1 MRGRYAELVEGSISN
16 RGNIIEI
23 DSLEKK
29 IRNSESYISL
39 YEFGE
44 DILSYVKDNNGISG
58 YDGLTSMTTLWI
70 DFDSKDLE
78 KAKKEVV
85 EFIEY
90 MYQFFDIDR
99 NVWHIYFSG
108 GKGFHIGLDA
118 KVIGI
123 DGLVDRHL
131 PNMIKLFITALVKD
145 MNSHCNDKYS
155 FECIDLKIYNKTRI
169 IRLPYSLHQKTKL
182 YKIFIPIKELSEKSM
197 DEIILESGDVKVYN
211 RKKIRYEKSNIL
223 YDYFLETSASNSGG
237 SVNVSCSNNGTSIFY
252 IPDIGDRNNSLF
264 KQACRLFS
272 VNGLKNKEVVD
283 IMRIIKEKTI
293 SDTESDIQELEFRTL
308 MNSAHSRIRGN
319 TSKKMNVN
327 TMSSLTMKVFE
338 LVKKASH
345 VPTGIIEFD
354 GDMGGGLAQGNV
366 YPIIGKGGTKK
377 SLIAQE
383 FCVYNATERDNL
395 CIYFNMEMS
404 TLEIYRR
411 LYKRLFSRD
420 FIDMIKFGAL
430 NEEDLESIN
439 MKIQDKLNNNLYIV
453 DNYDLEI
460 KDFVTVVREL
470 EENSGKKVRL
480 AVVDSMN
487 MMRTL
492 GNNEVFTAFENSKR
506 LKELAKEANIAIMAV
521 NHVTKGC
528 PLHLRDTS
536 LYVRGG
542 EKILDNAD
550 AYFSVSLTI
559 DKKSSNFDS
568 LENDIIYHPNK
579 VYLRLKNKRMTGN
592 VINKILEL
600 EENLAFSP
608 LDEDPKKYEING

>member
-1 MRGRYAELVEGSISN
+1 MRRRYVELVEGSISN
-16 RGNIIEI
+16 RGNIIEVN
-23 DSLEKK
+23 SLEKK
-29 IRNSESYISL
+29 IRRAESYMSL
-39 YEFGE
+39 YSFGD
-44 DILSYVKDNNGISG
+44 DILTYVKDNKGISG
-58 YDGLTSMTTLWI
+58 YDGLASMATLWI
-70 DFDSKDLE
+70 DFDSKDLD
-78 KAKKEVV
+78 KAKTEVID
-85 EFIEY
+85 FIEY
-90 MYQFFDIDR
+90 MYQFFDIEHGI
-99 NVWHIYFSG
+99 WQIYFSG
-108 GKGFHIGLDA
+108 GKGFHIGLDT
-118 KVIGI
+118 KIIGI
-123 DGLVDRHL
+123 DDLIDRHL
-131 PNMIKLFITALVKD
+131 PNMIKLFVTSIVDD
-145 MNSHCNDKYS
+145 MKSHCNS
-155 FECIDLKIYNKTRI
+155 GNTFECIDLKIYNKTRI

-182 YKIFIPIKELSEKSM
+182 YKIFIPFEELTEKSM

-211 RKKIRYEKSNIL
+211 RKKTKYEKSNIL
-223 YDYFLETSASNSGG
+223 YDYFLKASASNSGS
-237 SVNVSCSNNGTSIFY
+237 SVNVSSPNNGTSIFY
-252 IPDIGDRNNSLF
+252 IPSVGDRNNSLF

-283 IMRIIKEKTI
+283 IMRIIKDKTV
-293 SDTESDIQELEFRTL
+293 SDTGSGIEEFEFRTL
-308 MNSAHSRIRGN
+308 VNSAHTRVRGN
-319 TSKKMNVN
+319 NSKKMNVS
-327 TMSSLTMKVFE
+327 TMSSLTLKVFE
-338 LVKKASH
+338 LVKTASH

-383 FCVYNATERDNL
+383 FCVYNAMEKDNL

-430 NEEDLESIN
+430 TEDDLDSIN
-439 MKIQDKLNNNLYIV
+439 MQIQDKLNNNLYIV

-460 KDFVTVVREL
+460 KDFITVVREL

-542 EKILDNAD
+542 EKILDNSD

-592 VINKILEL
+592 IINKVLEL
-600 EENLAFSP
+600 EDNLAFTP
-608 LDEDPKKYEING
+608 LDEDPKNYEING